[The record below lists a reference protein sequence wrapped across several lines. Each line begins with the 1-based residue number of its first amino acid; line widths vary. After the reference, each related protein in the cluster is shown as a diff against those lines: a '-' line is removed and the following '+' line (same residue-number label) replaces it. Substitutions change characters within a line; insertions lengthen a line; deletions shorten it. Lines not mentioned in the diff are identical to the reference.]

1 MEEKNVLKKSGI
13 LNSIIHPKPSKEDP
27 QGSYT
32 GLPVE
37 EGEVPTQDADDL

>member
-1 MEEKNVLKKSGI
+1 MDDKNVVKENKL
-13 LNSIIHPKPSKEDP
+13 LNSMIHPKPSKEDP

-37 EGEVPTQDADDL
+37 EGEVPVQDADDL